1 MGLEILKRAQNMT
14 VAQGRRKHLEFGG
27 APASR
32 GTVLLKRAPKNF
44 FPEMLSTGGARC
56 EKIFPEGNFPAYHTE
71 IVVCDLISTHKR
83 HLLFEFSIYSD
94 ISFYKR
100 GTFPHKKGHF
110 SSQKRAL
117 LVL

>member
-44 FPEMLSTGGARC
+44 FPEMLSTGGGGVRKFFLR
-56 EKIFPEGNFPAYHTE
+56 EIF
-71 IVVCDLISTHKR
+71 R
-83 HLLFEFSIYSD
+83 HIIPKLLFV
-94 ISFYKR
+94 
-100 GTFPHKKGHF
+100 T
-110 SSQKRAL
+110 
-117 LVL
+117 